1 MPQRLPTS
9 LGAQT
14 TATAS
19 SSIVW
24 YPDCVC
30 TSTELRKHDWE
41 GCVWTQPRGNNPLW
55 SCASKISSSA
65 RAETVSE
72 VPSCFGMMSVQME
85 KVAVVEE
92 EEKESSPPPP
102 PPTSLPARMP
112 QNSTFLE
119 VAAEAARRKS
129 SRSAAGMWTSLRPF
143 RARGGAPGADA
154 VAGGG
159 GRGGGAG

>member
-1 MPQRLPTS
+1 MPQRRPTS

-30 TSTELRKHDWE
+30 TSTELRKQDWE
-41 GCVWTQPRGNNPLW
+41 GCVWTQPSGNRPRA
-55 SCASKISSSA
+55 SCAAKISSSA
-65 RAETVSE
+65 RAATVSE

-85 KVAVVEE
+85 KVREACDEE
-92 EEKESSPPPP
+92 EGPSSPPA
-102 PPTSLPARMP
+102 PTSLPARMP
-112 QNSTFLE
+112 QNSTFRE

-129 SRSAAGMWTSLRPF
+129 SRSAAGMWTSRSPF

-154 VAGGG
+154 QA
-159 GRGGGAG
+159 R